1 MGNKVFKIFKI
12 IIIVTVVFVVGSYGN
27 NGNNQIHNSDITKT
41 VDIDKMLL
49 KAAEL
54 QYDDLYGAKESYTGD
69 LTSYVYNCPACTGE
83 LYCNWRYD
91 LSHGVTTYVD
101 KTYGEVAIV
110 ASSNNLP
117 CGSIIRFES
126 KRISN
131 DPVLAIVLDRGVR
144 GYAIDFLTDTET
156 HANYIGRSKIT
167 YDVLR
172 VGY

>member
-1 MGNKVFKIFKI
+1 MKNKLFKIVKI
-12 IIIVTVVFVVGSYGN
+12 FILITFVFIIGLYKN
-27 NGNNQIHNSDITKT
+27 NVDMQIHNSDISKT
-41 VDIDKMLL
+41 VDLDKMSL
-49 KAAEL
+49 KANEL

-110 ASSNNLP
+110 ASSSNLP

-126 KRISN
+126 KRISEE
-131 DPVLAIVLDRGVR
+131 PVYAIVLDRGVL
-144 GYAIDFLTDTET
+144 GTAIDFLTDTED

-167 YDVLR
+167 YDVIR
-172 VGY
+172 IGY

>member
-1 MGNKVFKIFKI
+1 MGYKI
-12 IIIVTVVFVVGSYGN
+12 IKFIKIIVLVTTVFVVGMYDNKLSLKVD
-27 NGNNQIHNSDITKT
+27 NSDISKT
-41 VDIDKMLL
+41 VDLDKMNLM
-49 KAAEL
+49 ASEL
-54 QYDDLYGAKESYTGD
+54 QYDDLYGAKETYTGD
-69 LTSYVYNCPACTGE
+69 LTSYVYNCPACTGQ

-131 DPVLAIVLDRGVR
+131 EPVYAIVLDRGVL
-144 GYAIDFLTDTET
+144 GTAIDFLTDTET

-167 YDVLR
+167 YDVVR
-172 VGY
+172 IGY